1 MSKDLVFTVEFNIK
15 PEAKEAFL
23 ASLTQLAEE
32 MSKETS
38 FVSTYLH
45 QDSQDPN
52 KFLIYERWSEP
63 TMEAFMNNQLSGK
76 TYREDYEAR
85 LPQWSSEPRKITVL
99 EPIGEWVAK

>member
-15 PEAKEAFL
+15 PEATEAFL

-32 MSKETS
+32 MAKEDT

-45 QDSQDPN
+45 RDSNDPN

-63 TMEAFMNNQLSGK
+63 TMEAFMENQLTSK
-76 TYREDYEAR
+76 SYRDDYEAR
-85 LPQWSSEPRKITVL
+85 LPGWSSEPRKISVL
-99 EPIGEWVAK
+99 EPIGEWETK